1 MRLSVEQ
8 NPQAMRVTSRSIA
21 LTLSVSPFDRPSVTL
36 DAVVGRGDRD
46 RRWYERG
53 VVGGV

>member
-1 MRLSVEQ
+1 MEQ